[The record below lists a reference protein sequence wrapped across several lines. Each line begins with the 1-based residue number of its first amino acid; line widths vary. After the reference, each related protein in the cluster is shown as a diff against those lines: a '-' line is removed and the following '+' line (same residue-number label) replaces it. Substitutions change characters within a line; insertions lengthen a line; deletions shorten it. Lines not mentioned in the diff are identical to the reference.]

1 VSVRIASMRLASIL
15 GAAIGLVVACT
26 AAQLDAI
33 DPVTYVDG
41 ITCPDANGVQQPLIA
56 GYQCC
61 ADHGLGPGQCQEGY
75 SCMLPDSCTATPLP
89 PNDAYGAR
97 RVTKR
102 RGLR

>member
-1 VSVRIASMRLASIL
+1 MRFVTSIL
-15 GAAIGLVVACT
+15 AVILIVTACS
-26 AAQLDAI
+26 AAQLEAA

-41 ITCPDANGVQQPLIA
+41 AYCPDENGHAGPAYPWTRLIA